1 MPPFPPNPQAPT
13 EGKRVDFM
21 TRKIET
27 PVPGRIGSYAAIYLA
42 ALDGEGRA
50 LATRYEVWR
59 ELCRLGDEL
68 PTLEPSEITT
78 IDLERFLA
86 VRCHGRSLATR
97 RKVLAVCS
105 GFFTYLLDRDVV
117 PKNPTRAIRR
127 PNLPDPEPTWWTA
140 EEVRAIL
147 KAEGQP
153 RDRLLLLTL
162 ARTGQRVGVVRTLR
176 WTDLSLDAKEPV
188 ISFRRGKGGRV
199 FTFPIDKPLL
209 REFVLYRAMT
219 NPGPE
224 SVVFRSRRG
233 GALSPQQVNRVIE
246 AACLAS
252 GVRVASAHEFRRSC
266 ITNLLH
272 AGVPFDVVS
281 RDVAGHANPT
291 TTMKHY
297 RGTESARVREAMRDL
312 PY

>member
-1 MPPFPPNPQAPT
+1 M
-13 EGKRVDFM
+13 R
-21 TRKIET
+21 RKIET
-27 PVPGRIGSYAAIYLA
+27 PVPGRIGVYAAVYLT
-42 ALDGEGRA
+42 ALEGEGLA
-50 LATRYEVWR
+50 LNTRYEYWR
-59 ELCRLGDEL
+59 ELSRLGEEL
-68 PTLEPSEITT
+68 PDSEPSEITT

-86 VRCHGRSLATR
+86 VRCQGRSLATR
-97 RKVLAVCS
+97 RKVLAILS
-105 GFFTYLLDRDVV
+105 GFFTYLHDRDVV
-117 PKNPTRAIRR
+117 TKNPTRPIGR
-127 PNLPDPEPTWWTA
+127 PNLPDPEPSWWTA

-147 KAEGQP
+147 KAEAQP
-153 RDRLLLLTL
+153 RDRLLLVTL

-176 WTDLSLDAKEPV
+176 WSDLSLDAKEPV

-199 FTFPIDKPLL
+199 FTFPLDRVLL
-209 REFVLYRAMT
+209 REFVLYRALIS
-219 NPGPE
+219 PAPE

-246 AACLAS
+246 AACLQA
-252 GVRVASAHEFRRSC
+252 GVRVASAHEFRRSA

-281 RDVAGHANPT
+281 RDIAGHVNPA

>member
-1 MPPFPPNPQAPT
+1 M
-13 EGKRVDFM
+13 R
-21 TRKIET
+21 RKIET
-27 PVPGRIGSYAAIYLA
+27 PVPGRIGSYAALYLA

-59 ELCRLGDEL
+59 ELCRLGEHL
-68 PTLEPSEITT
+68 PDAEPGEITT
-78 IDLERFLA
+78 MDVERFLA
-86 VRCHGRSLATR
+86 VRCHARSLATR

-117 PKNPTRAIRR
+117 VKNPTRAIRR

-147 KAEGQP
+147 TAELQP
-153 RDRLLLLTL
+153 RDRLLLITL

-176 WTDLSLDAKEPV
+176 WRDLSLDAKEPV

-199 FTFPIDKPLL
+199 FTFPIDKVLL
-209 REFVLYRAMT
+209 REFILHRALS
-219 NPGPE
+219 NPAAE
-224 SVVFRSRRG
+224 SHVFRSRKG
-233 GALSPQQVNRVIE
+233 NALSPQQVNRVIE
-246 AACLAS
+246 VACRQA
-252 GVRVASAHEFRRSC
+252 GVRVASAHEFRRSA